1 MPITGYM
8 KKLTAPINNMQYNL
22 ISFTITNGKIKRNI
36 IYKNIKL
43 YNIVS
48 NIMKIN
54 IEYPNLFNENEIVL
68 VKKVPVLD
76 VYYMDNMEKVSIKHI
91 ITKYADKNKNHT
103 HNSLKNIFDIEN
115 INTNKIYVTF
125 LKLIKKIEKEYDM
138 SETDYHVSDIFDL

>member
-1 MPITGYM
+1 MPI
-8 KKLTAPINNMQYNL
+8 KLPPLINNVQYNL

-36 IYKNIKL
+36 IYKNITL

-54 IEYPNLFNENEIVL
+54 IEHPNLFDENEIVL

-76 VYYMDNMEKVSIKHI
+76 VYYMDNIKKVSIKNI
-91 ITKYADKNKNHT
+91 ISTYADKNKNHT
-103 HNSLKNIFDIEN
+103 HNSIKNIFEIEN

-138 SETDYHVSDIFDL
+138 SDTDYHVSDIFDL